1 MSSSLVKLATEHSHL
16 TPIDLPMHP
25 YMYGAI
31 AFSVLM
37 VLLLTA
43 YAFRSV
49 WTRH

>member
-1 MSSSLVKLATEHSHL
+1 MTSSLVKLAAENPDL
-16 TPIDLPMHP
+16 TPVHLPMHP
-25 YMYGAI
+25 MMYGVI
-31 AFSVLM
+31 AFLILM